1 MPVTR
6 SRSDRWR
13 KALLAAI
20 AGLVLLTFFAPSADA
35 AGKRSIVLLI
45 DTSGSMSDDNKMT
58 DAQAALRTTVSSLAD
73 SDIAGLHQFGG
84 SCGDGGEQLVPPGT
98 GNRDKLRQQIDQL
111 TPGGSTPTG
120 AAIRAAAE
128 EFPKDSSDKILML
141 VSDGESSCDD
151 DPPCEAVKQVQ
162 KDLGI
167 TFVANTVGFQTSN
180 QANTE
185 LSCIASATG
194 GQYFPASDGDGIR
207 EGLNKALHPVDEN
220 VSTILNALPLPSDV
234 PLDAKSLGKS
244 AGLAAGLVLLIG
256 FPAELFNRTLE
267 ENHPRISRW
276 WRRRGGGANPPAA
289 PGAPGA
295 AGSGPGG
302 PDSGPGTG
310 TGTGTG
316 GYVTTPVQAVPVNP
330 FRALWNSRWVLPIF
344 VLISA
349 ILSTVVDPDSG
360 FNAKTGILL
369 LGFLIAAPIVIIAYA
384 WPGEQVAK
392 RASQVPGAL
401 KTIPPAL
408 ILAFFCTLLSRLSDF
423 VPGYVFGLV
432 LGYVA
437 LRERQLSRSQE
448 GRGVL
453 FGAIAVLVVS
463 GAAWAGLEFL
473 HDKATERNANTGL
486 LIADTVLGTIFIM
499 GLETVIFGL
508 VPLRFLDGAKLRKW
522 NLWVWLGTYALA
534 IALFVHVLVLNSG
547 TAGSDNDTSTTAALV
562 LFAGFGGVA
571 VLFWAYFRFVPE
583 PGTAPAFAGA
593 PGMTGMTGT
602 TGMTGMTGG
611 PAAYGATGPYGVP
624 QQPPTGSYGPPPAA
638 PPRPAQEPAPTGW
651 GHPAPPPPPAPP
663 MPTQAPVSPG
673 WGHPTVP
680 RQPTGSPTPPPPS
693 HQPYVPPPT
702 APPMPA
708 TAPATPAAPPPPP
721 SAPPGVPPTA
731 PPAGE
736 HGGNPA
742 TDDD

>member
-1 MPVTR
+1 M
-6 SRSDRWR
+6 
-13 KALLAAI
+13 
-20 AGLVLLTFFAPSADA
+20 
-35 AGKRSIVLLI
+35 
-45 DTSGSMSDDNKMT
+45 
-58 DAQAALRTTVSSLAD
+58 Q
-73 SDIAGLHQFGG
+73 GLHQFGG

-98 GNRDKLRQQIDQL
+98 GNRDKLRQQIDEL
-111 TPGGSTPTG
+111 TP
-120 AAIRAAAE
+120 AAAPYQE
-128 EFPKDSSDKILML
+128 RRSARPRRSSRRTPPTRSLML

-194 GQYFPASDGDGIR
+194 GQYFPASDADGIR
-207 EGLNKALHPVDEN
+207 EGLTKALHPVDEN

-244 AGLAAGLVLLIG
+244 AGPAAGLVLLIG
-256 FPAELFNRTLE
+256 FPAELFNKTLE

-289 PGAPGA
+289 PGAPGT

-302 PDSGPGTG
+302 PDSGPWLRLRRVRHRARAGR
-310 TGTGTG
+310 
-316 GYVTTPVQAVPVNP
+316 ACVNP

-437 LRERQLSRSQE
+437 LRER
-448 GRGVL
+448 
-453 FGAIAVLVVS
+453 
-463 GAAWAGLEFL
+463 
-473 HDKATERNANTGL
+473 
-486 LIADTVLGTIFIM
+486 
-499 GLETVIFGL
+499 
-508 VPLRFLDGAKLRKW
+508 
-522 NLWVWLGTYALA
+522 
-534 IALFVHVLVLNSG
+534 
-547 TAGSDNDTSTTAALV
+547 
-562 LFAGFGGVA
+562 
-571 VLFWAYFRFVPE
+571 
-583 PGTAPAFAGA
+583 
-593 PGMTGMTGT
+593 
-602 TGMTGMTGG
+602 
-611 PAAYGATGPYGVP
+611 
-624 QQPPTGSYGPPPAA
+624 
-638 PPRPAQEPAPTGW
+638 
-651 GHPAPPPPPAPP
+651 
-663 MPTQAPVSPG
+663 
-673 WGHPTVP
+673 
-680 RQPTGSPTPPPPS
+680 PS
-693 HQPYVPPPT
+693 
-702 APPMPA
+702 
-708 TAPATPAAPPPPP
+708 
-721 SAPPGVPPTA
+721 
-731 PPAGE
+731 
-736 HGGNPA
+736 
-742 TDDD
+742 